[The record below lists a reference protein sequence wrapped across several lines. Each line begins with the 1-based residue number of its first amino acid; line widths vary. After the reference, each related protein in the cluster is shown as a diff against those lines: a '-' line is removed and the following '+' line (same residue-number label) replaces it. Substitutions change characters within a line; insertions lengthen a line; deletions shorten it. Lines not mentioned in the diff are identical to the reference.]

1 MKNSDQNYQ
10 QNIFKSIF
18 FPFMKTSFFLILII
32 SSLLILFLGVPLLCI
47 ILILKPHMPDFSIK
61 TVHVKSYKLD
71 ISSENLMV
79 SSFLFVHLIA
89 ENPNKVGLSYG
100 PSRFH
105 VLSRGLVVG
114 LIRIPEFHQ
123 PPSSKNVS
131 VETRV
136 LLESVNVGEIM
147 YGSSEEGDDDDPSS
161 GVSGLRML
169 GDVRVRVGMSRIAF
183 PKVKIALDCNINVNQ
198 SRFSFNSEVHGMKRN
213 HNPLISIP
221 FNSRSVSKKCSIAIV
236 V

>member
-1 MKNSDQNYQ
+1 
-10 QNIFKSIF
+10 
-18 FPFMKTSFFLILII
+18 MKTSLFLILII

-131 VETRV
+131 IETQV

-147 YGSSEEGDDDDPSS
+147 YGSSEEEGDDDDPSS

-169 GDVRVRVGMSRIAF
+169 GDVRVRVRMFRIAF
-183 PKVKIALDCNINVNQ
+183 PKVKIALDCNIN
-198 SRFSFNSEVHGMKRN
+198 
-213 HNPLISIP
+213 ISIP

>member
-1 MKNSDQNYQ
+1 MKNSDQNYP
-10 QNIFKSIF
+10 QNIFKSIL
-18 FPFMKTSFFLILII
+18 FPFMKTSLFLILTI

-79 SSFLFVHLIA
+79 SSFFSVHLIA
-89 ENPNKVGLSYG
+89 ENPNKVGLSYD
-100 PSRFH
+100 PCRFH

-136 LLESVNVGEIM
+136 SLESVNVSEMM
-147 YGSSEEGDDDDPSS
+147 YGSSEEDGDDPSS

-169 GDVRVRVGMSRIAF
+169 GDVRVHVRVFRIAS

-198 SRFSFNSEVHGMKRN
+198 SRFSFNSEVHGMKSN

-221 FNSRSVSKKCSIAIV
+221 FNSQTVFKKCSIAIV